1 MFFHVSPKIYRME
14 WNVLNWLSILYQ
26 YRKVYK
32 TYTQETVNI
41 LEKNELHWTT
51 ILHSAQMGIGQTF
64 HVKTCQSSN
73 KNLAVR

>member
-32 TYTQETVNI
+32 TYTLETVNI
-41 LEKNELHWTT
+41 LEKKWTAI
-51 ILHSAQMGIGQTF
+51 ILHSAKMGTG
-64 HVKTCQSSN
+64 
-73 KNLAVR
+73 